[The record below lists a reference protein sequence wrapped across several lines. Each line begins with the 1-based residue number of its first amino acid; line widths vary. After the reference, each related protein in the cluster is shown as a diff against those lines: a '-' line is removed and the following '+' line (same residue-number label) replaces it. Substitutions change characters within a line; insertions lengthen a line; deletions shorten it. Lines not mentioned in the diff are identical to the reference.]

1 MPWSL
6 VEVQL
11 FFVIF
16 ILRLKLIE
24 LNLRKKD
31 NAKDDFC
38 KKNDLDA
45 CLAKKELI
53 AGEDEA
59 VKANLDPHDNDAH
72 EKDEF
77 DKTNYLASCINS
89 KKPCIGEDDGYLIDS
104 TNIKKRQCER

>member
-59 VKANLDPHDNDAH
+59 VKAYLDPLDKDAH
-72 EKDEF
+72 EKDDF
-77 DKTNYLASCINS
+77 NKTNDLASCMNS
-89 KKPCIGEDDGYLIDS
+89 KKPCVGDDDDKLS
-104 TNIKKRQCER
+104 N